1 MNCTSCAFENP
12 PGMRFCGQCGAGL
25 SFACQE
31 CGSDNPVE
39 FKFCGRCGSALSGRG
54 VPGGNTP
61 RPTQPNQA
69 EESPGTD
76 LSLSPISDTAE
87 NRQLTVMFCDLVGST
102 ALAERLDPETLRQ
115 VVMSY
120 QEVASEVIDRFEGHV
135 AQLLGDGLLIY
146 FGYPQA
152 HEDDPRR
159 AVHAALGIVEA
170 IAKLNERRQ
179 FTDDLELAVRVGI
192 HTGPV
197 VTGDVGAG
205 GRWERLA
212 VGQTP
217 NVAARLQGLAEAN
230 GIVMSATTHTN
241 VEGLFAT
248 ELLGPQHLKGV
259 SKPIDVYRVL
269 AESGIPERFQAAAR
283 TGLPPL
289 VGRQSELAVLQQTY
303 ETASRG
309 QQQVVLL
316 SGEAGLGKSRLV
328 HELKLRLGDNLHRWW
343 TCYCSPYHQNSPL
356 YPVIEQAT
364 RLFMIPPEASP
375 EEKSAQL
382 EIALGKRGLDLGEV
396 FPLIS
401 SLLSL
406 PLLPA
411 YQPSSDSPHRQKE
424 KTLEILRAILLQQ
437 AEIEPLVLVVENLQ
451 WADPST
457 LQYLDLLLQTSASK
471 LLLVVTCR
479 PAFQPEWTAECESVE
494 LVIDRLAEEQI
505 LEVIHHWTHGK
516 TLPRL
521 VLRQVMEKTDGV
533 PLFVEEL
540 TKTILE
546 SGILVEQAEAYT
558 LPGPLPTFAIP
569 STLQDS
575 LRARLDRLP
584 PAIKEVA
591 QIGSVIGRRFNF
603 ELLDLISP
611 QRSHNLEIA
620 LAHLVEAELL
630 LQGGAL
636 PVATYRFK
644 HVMIQEAT
652 YSSLLKRQRRLYHRR
667 IADTLE
673 DRFVDLCETQP
684 EVVAYHLTE
693 AGQHHRGIDYWQQ
706 ASQRSFMQGAVLE
719 ARAQIDSGLELLDS
733 LPEGADRDQR
743 ELALQAAMGA
753 ALSTLEGFA
762 APKVIRAYGRALEI
776 CQRSG
781 DSPEQFWILWGLW
794 RFHFVQA
801 NLDKALELGHTLLR
815 LATPRRGPATQIA
828 AYFTV
833 GATLYCR
840 GEFAVAHDYLGQA
853 IHLDSLD
860 RTQHY
865 AAQTGEDSGVASL
878 IWDGWCLWFM
888 GHPDQAKKRRTQAQD
903 LARQIAHP
911 FSITYSLIPFLAY
924 YDRDVTGFLKDTE
937 ITIAQSLEQGFWF
950 AIPGQLCLG
959 WARATAAAN
968 GGSSS
973 EVDSDIGSQGLEEL
987 RQGLGAT
994 LATGARLHRTQY
1006 LLMLAEAAA
1015 GLGHLEE
1022 ADRNLEETFTAIRET
1037 GERFFEAEAH
1047 RLRGETVL
1055 LAGQTAPEP
1064 SEQLAE
1070 GSFRQAL
1077 DIARDQGARALQ
1089 LRAAVSLGRLLQR
1102 QGRGDEARGLLAPLL
1117 AEHPEGSASADLRDA
1132 RTLLDDF
1139 S

>member
-1 MNCTSCAFENP
+1 MKCSSCAFDNP

-25 SFACQE
+25 SLACQE
-31 CGSDNPVE
+31 CGSDNPAE
-39 FKFCGRCGSALSGRG
+39 FKFCGRCGTALPERAAASDLESQPSQPALAGQ
-54 VPGGNTP
+54 
-61 RPTQPNQA
+61 PT
-69 EESPGTD
+69 SST
-76 LSLSPISDTAE
+76 PISDTAE

-102 ALAERLDPETLRQ
+102 ALAEMLDPETLRQ

-120 QEVASEVIDRFEGHV
+120 QEVSSEVVDRFEGHV

-146 FGYPQA
+146 FGYPRA

-170 IAKLNERRQ
+170 IAKLNERQRSD
-179 FTDDLELAVRVGI
+179 TDYQLAVRVGI

-230 GIVMSATTHTN
+230 GIVMSATTHAN

-248 ELLGPQHLKGV
+248 ELLGPQNLKGV
-259 SKPIDVYRVL
+259 SKPINVYRVL
-269 AESGIPERFQAAAR
+269 AESGVPERFQAAAR

-289 VGRQSELAVLQQTY
+289 IGRQRELDVLQQTF
-303 ETASRG
+303 EATRRG
-309 QQQVVLL
+309 QQQVLLL

-328 HELKLRLGDNLHRWW
+328 HELKLGLSDLPHRWW

-356 YPVIEQAT
+356 HPVIEQTT
-364 RLFMIPPEASP
+364 RLFRIPPEATP
-375 EEKSAQL
+375 EEKSIQL
-382 EIALGKRGLDLGEV
+382 EIALRKLGLDLAEV
-396 FPLIS
+396 FSLIAG
-401 SLLSL
+401 LLSL

-411 YQPSSDSPHRQKE
+411 YPPSSDSPQRQKE
-424 KTLEILRAILLQQ
+424 KTLEILREIILQQ
-437 AEIEPLVLVVENLQ
+437 AESEPLVLVIENLQ

-457 LQYLDLLLQTSASK
+457 LQFLERLLPVSATKLFILVTS
-471 LLLVVTCR
+471 R
-479 PAFQPEWTAECESVE
+479 PAFEPTWTAEHKHVE
-494 LVIDRLAEEQI
+494 LVIDRLSEDQI
-505 LEVIHHWTHGK
+505 VEVIEHWTSGK

-546 SGILVEQAEAYT
+546 SGILVEQADKYT

-591 QIGSVIGRRFNF
+591 QIGSVVGRRFNY
-603 ELLDLISP
+603 ELLDMISP
-611 QRSHNLEIA
+611 QRSHNLDRA
-620 LAHLVEAELL
+620 LAHLVEAELIF
-630 LQGGAL
+630 QGGAL
-636 PVATYRFK
+636 PTSTYRFK

-667 IADTLE
+667 IAQALE
-673 DRFVDLCETQP
+673 GRFPDVCETQP
-684 EVVAYHLTE
+684 EVVAHHLTE
-693 AGQHHRGIDYWQQ
+693 AGQHDRGIDYWQQ
-706 ASQRSFMQGAVLE
+706 ASQRSFMQGAILE
-719 ARAQIDSGLELLDS
+719 ARAQIDSGLQLLES
-733 LPEGADRDQR
+733 LPEGTDRDQR
-743 ELALQAAMGA
+743 ELALQAAMGT

-762 APKVIRAYGRALEI
+762 APKVSHAYGRALEI

-781 DSPEQFWILWGLW
+781 DAPEQFWILWGLW

-865 AAQTGEDSGVASL
+865 AAQTGEDSGVACL

-888 GHPDQAKKRRTQAQD
+888 GHPEQAKERRVQAQT
-903 LARQIAHP
+903 LARRIAHP

-924 YDRDVTGFLKDTE
+924 YERDVTSFLQDTE
-937 ITIAQSLEQGFWF
+937 TTIAQSLEQGFWF

-959 WARATAAAN
+959 WARAMAAADQE
-968 GGSSS
+968 SSS
-973 EVDSDIGSQGLEEL
+973 ETSADAGLQGLEEL

-1015 GLGHLEE
+1015 NLGHFEE
-1022 ADRNLEETFTAIRET
+1022 ANRNLEDTFIAIRET

-1047 RLRGETVL
+1047 RLHGAITLSAAE
-1055 LAGQTAPEP
+1055 ADDEDPK
-1064 SEQLAE
+1064 QLAE
-1070 GSFRQAL
+1070 SSFRQAL
-1077 DIARDQGARALQ
+1077 EVARKQGARALH
-1089 LRAAVSLGRLLQR
+1089 LRAAVNLCHLWQH
-1102 QGRGDEARGLLAPLL
+1102 QGRGDEGRQLLTPLL
-1117 AEHPEGSASADLRDA
+1117 AEHPEGSDSADLRDA
-1132 RTLLDDF
+1132 SALLDDF